1 MGYSGWDDGH
11 YTSKVADKAAR
22 GVDTFAYDKDVKA
35 RAVHDPRAMKVHD
48 KLNINGK
55 MREARDSK
63 EHPEST
69 AIAVIFDVTGSMADK
84 PAVMQKKLPQLMGLL
99 LRKGYIKDPQIC
111 FGAIGDF
118 FSDRVPLQIGQF
130 ESGIEMDEDITSF
143 VLEGGGGGTYE
154 ESYQNAL
161 YFFAHK
167 VSADCFEKRSKK
179 GYLFVIGDEKPY
191 PKSTKEEL
199 KELIGDD
206 VQSDVPLETIV
217 AAAKEKWNVFFIIPK
232 GTNHYGDPAL
242 RNRWVG
248 LLDQEHVIMLEDAE
262 AVCETIG
269 LAIGICEGTT
279 TGDAIA
285 ADLKDAGA
293 STAVVAAVTRGLDP
307 LSKTAMVKAGTAT
320 GALAEASGRS
330 TSTERL

>member
-1 MGYSGWDDGH
+1 MGSSSWDDGH
-11 YTSKVADKAAR
+11 YSRKVADKAAR

-35 RAVHDPRAMKVHD
+35 RAIHDPSAMKVRD
-48 KLNINGK
+48 TLNINGK
-55 MREARDSK
+55 IREARDSK

-69 AIAVIFDVTGSMADK
+69 AIGVVFDVTGSMADK

-118 FSDRVPLQIGQF
+118 YSDRVPLQIGQF

-143 VLEGGGGGTYE
+143 VLESGGGSTYE

-191 PKSTKEEL
+191 SMSTKEEL
-199 KELIGDD
+199 KTLIGDD
-206 VQSDVPLETIV
+206 VQSNVPLESIMEAV
-217 AAAKEKWNVFFIIPK
+217 KAKWNVFFIIPK
-232 GTNHYGDPAL
+232 GTSHYNDPML
-242 RNRWVG
+242 RKRWMG
-248 LLDQEHVIMLEDAE
+248 LLDEEHVIMLEDAE

-279 TGDAIA
+279 TGDAVA
-285 ADLKDAGA
+285 SDLKDAGA
-293 STAVVAAVTRGLDP
+293 STAVVAAVTRGLDS
-307 LSKTAMVKAGTAT
+307 LSKTAMVKAGTAS
-320 GALAEASGRS
+320 GALAETSGRS